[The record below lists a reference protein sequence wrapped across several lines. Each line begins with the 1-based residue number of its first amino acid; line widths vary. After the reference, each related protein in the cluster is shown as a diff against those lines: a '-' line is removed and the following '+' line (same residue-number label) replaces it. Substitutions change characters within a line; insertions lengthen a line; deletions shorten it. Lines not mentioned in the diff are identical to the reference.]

1 MLNKMLVIGHVG
13 ADPVMR
19 HTPSGSTVTSFSLAT
34 NRVFTP
40 PDGERVRETE
50 WFRVVAWG
58 SLAGTCIQYVN
69 KGRKIYVEGRL
80 RSRAWVGRD
89 GQTRLANEIV
99 ASRVIFLDRRV
110 GDEQRNIYDQ
120 EGEGR
125 NNVVDVESLNPAI
138 AESYYEDFEL
148 DEYDTFDF
156 ADVDMSVDYGY
167 LEDYSNDDPNYED
180 FGEPRPTYRN
190 LI

>member
-1 MLNKMLVIGHVG
+1 M
-13 ADPVMR
+13 
-19 HTPSGSTVTSFSLAT
+19 
-34 NRVFTP
+34 
-40 PDGERVRETE
+40 
-50 WFRVVAWG
+50 
-58 SLAGTCIQYVN
+58 
-69 KGRKIYVEGRL
+69 
-80 RSRAWVGRD
+80 
-89 GQTRLANEIV
+89 
-99 ASRVIFLDRRV
+99 

-125 NNVVDVESLNPAI
+125 NNVADVESLNPAI